1 MAILPKEL
9 INAQIID
16 TVGTITYTPDTGV
29 RCKITAASICNTDV
43 ASTYTVNV
51 YKVPK
56 GDAAGTANKII
67 NTRTMQVG
75 ETYPCPELIGQI
87 LESGDSLD
95 ADASTTLKL
104 NFIVSGIEL

>member
-1 MAILPKEL
+1 
-9 INAQIID
+9 
-16 TVGTITYTPDTGV
+16 
-29 RCKITAASICNTDV
+29 
-43 ASTYTVNV
+43 
-51 YKVPK
+51 
-56 GDAAGTANKII
+56 
-67 NTRTMQVG
+67 MQVG